1 MLDRRTMTT
10 ELLFG
15 KDSRTFLVV
24 FALNIGV
31 FLTFFTYELLD
42 HSGVIS
48 GEFDSA
54 VLFIS
59 VMCSLSIILLS
70 GMTHAGLFNGIIASV
85 VILGVELLLT
95 YLSPLTGISVVD
107 RVSSSAPTLALVF
120 ATVGVVGYAVGRGIR
135 AVYFSIGQR
144 GTIA

>member
-1 MLDRRTMTT
+1 MLDRRLMTT

-15 KDSRTFLVV
+15 KDSQTFLVM

-31 FLTFFTYELLD
+31 FLTFFTYELLN
-42 HSGVIS
+42 HSGAIS

-85 VILGVELLLT
+85 VILGVELLLV
-95 YLSPLTGISVVD
+95 YLSLLTGFSVVD

-120 ATVGVVGYAVGRGIR
+120 ATVGMVGYAVGRGIR

-144 GTIA
+144 GALA